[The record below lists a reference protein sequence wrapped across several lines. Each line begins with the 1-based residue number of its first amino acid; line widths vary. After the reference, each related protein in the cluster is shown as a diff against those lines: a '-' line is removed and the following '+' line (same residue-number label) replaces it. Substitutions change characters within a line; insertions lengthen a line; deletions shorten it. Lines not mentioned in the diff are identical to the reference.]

1 MQWTKQNEQLVYSNR
16 WFSVNLADVELPD
29 GRHLDHFLIRLRPV
43 AVATVVNDAN
53 EVLLL
58 WRHRFITDSWGWEL
72 AAGVVE
78 DGEDVADAAARELE
92 EETGWRPGPLHHLMS
107 VEPSNG
113 LTDARH
119 HIFWSDEGEYVGD
132 PVDAFESDRRE
143 WVHLKVVPDLITRGE
158 VPAASMAAALLLLH
172 HLRLQEAGGPRP

>member
-1 MQWTKQNEQLVYSNR
+1 MQWANLSERNVYQNP
-16 WFSVNLADVELPD
+16 WFRVNLADVRLPD
-29 GRHLDHFLIRLRPV
+29 GSHLDHFVIRQRPV
-43 AVATVVNDAN
+43 AAATVVNEAN

-78 DGEDVADAAARELE
+78 DGEDVTAAAAREME
-92 EETGWRPGPLHHLMS
+92 EETGWRPGELRPLLT

-119 HIFWSDEGEYVGD
+119 HLYWSDEAQWTGQ
-132 PVDAFESDRRE
+132 PQDAFESSRRA
-143 WVHLKVVPDLITRGE
+143 WIPLKVVPDMIARGE
-158 VPAASMAAALLLLH
+158 VPAANMAAALLMLH
-172 HLRLQEAGGPRP
+172 HLRPD